1 MTKPIQ
7 VFVVDDSAFMRYT
20 INRHLDAD
28 PDITVIGSAQDG
40 LDALSKLPG
49 LKPDVITLD
58 VEMPRLDGLATLKRI
73 MAEMPTPVVMLS
85 SLTKKGAH
93 TTVKALMLGAVD
105 FVAKPSNSADTRT
118 VMETLVS
125 KVKSAASVGVSKITH
140 TETQRP
146 KRETPVVRASLKSFS
161 AKDPL
166 VVIGTSTG
174 GPKALQEVLS
184 GLPANLDAAVA
195 IVQHMPAGFT
205 TSLAQRLNTLCPLT
219 VQEAVDG
226 DRLAKGLI
234 LLAPG
239 GYHMEILASKRIKLT
254 QGPRRNHVRPAV
266 DITMESAAEHFGS
279 SVLGVVLTGM
289 GSDGT
294 DGARKIHSVGGH
306 IIAEDKSTSV
316 VYGMP
321 RSVAEAGVVDR
332 VEALPDV
339 ASAIA
344 EMVKR
349 GR

>member
-1 MTKPIQ
+1 MKKPIQ

-40 LDALSKLPG
+40 LDALSKLSG

-58 VEMPRLDGLATLKRI
+58 VEMPRLDGLGTLERI
-73 MAEMPTPVVMLS
+73 MKEMPTPVVMLS

-93 TTVKALMLGAVD
+93 TTIKALMLGAVD

-118 VMETLVS
+118 VMETLIS
-125 KVKSAASVGVSKITH
+125 KVKSAAGVRIAKVAKPVLKEPTSKKPI
-140 TETQRP
+140 
-146 KRETPVVRASLKSFS
+146 VRAALKSFS
-161 AKDPL
+161 SGDPL
-166 VVIGTSTG
+166 VVIGSSTG

-184 GLPANLDAAVA
+184 HLPADLNIAMA

-205 TSLAQRLNTLCPLT
+205 GSLAQRLNTLCPLT

-239 GYHMEILASKRIKLT
+239 DYHMEILESKRIKLT
-254 QGPRRNHVRPAV
+254 KAPKRNHVRPSV
-266 DITMESAAEHFGS
+266 DITMETAAEHYGS

-294 DGARKIHSVGGH
+294 DGSKKIKSMGGH
-306 IIAEDKSTSV
+306 IIAEDKSTCV

-321 RSVAEAGVVDR
+321 RSVAEAGVVDK
-332 VEALPDV
+332 VAPLQNI

-344 EMVKR
+344 EMVKN

>member
-1 MTKPIQ
+1 MVKPIQ

-20 INRHLDAD
+20 INRHLEAD

-40 LDALSKLPG
+40 LDALSKLSG

-58 VEMPRLDGLATLKRI
+58 VEMPRLDGLATLERI
-73 MAEMPTPVVMLS
+73 MKEMPTPVVMLS

-105 FVAKPSNSADTRT
+105 FVAKPSNSTDTRN

-125 KVKSAASVGVSKITH
+125 KVKSAARVGVSKIT
-140 TETQRP
+140 
-146 KRETPVVRASLKSFS
+146 KPVGQSVRKKAPVARATLKSFS
-161 AKDPL
+161 AGDPL

-195 IVQHMPAGFT
+195 IVQHMPPGFT
-205 TSLAQRLNTLCPLT
+205 TSLAHRLNTLCPLT

-239 GYHMEILASKRIKLT
+239 DYHMEILESKRIKLT
-254 QGPRRNHVRPAV
+254 QAPRRNHVRPAV
-266 DITMESAAEHFGS
+266 DITMESAAEHYGS
-279 SVLGVVLTGM
+279 SVLGVILTGM

-294 DGARKIHSVGGH
+294 DGARKIKSVHGH
-306 IIAEDKSTSV
+306 ILAEDESTSV

-332 VEALPDV
+332 VEPLPNV